1 MFVRHAFVTERFTT
15 EAVFID
21 MLLKDASI
29 DSCKVLKTYKFVIE
43 AVLIETLVKE
53 ALVEICRVLV
63 IFVKDAFIAERFTT
77 EAVLIEALVKDAF
90 VDH

>member
-1 MFVRHAFVTERFTT
+1 MLVRHAFVTERFTI

-43 AVLIETLVKE
+43 AVLIET
-53 ALVEICRVLV
+53 
-63 IFVKDAFIAERFTT
+63 FMN
-77 EAVLIEALVKDAF
+77 DAF
-90 VDH
+90 VDS